1 MYHPFIYH
9 RVVRFQDTDA
19 AGVVY
24 FANVLSMCHEAYEAW
39 LAAIGINLKEFFSG
53 KTVAVPIVHAEV
65 DFSQPMFCGETYAIH
80 LTPLHLSGSKF
91 KITYSIFP
99 SDDTQPISQNPVSQA
114 ATIHVCINPQTRTRS
129 NLPPELLQQFQETDR
144 GQQER

>member
-1 MYHPFIYH
+1 MYYPFIYY

-53 KTVAVPIVHAEV
+53 KTLAVPIVHAEI
-65 DFSQPMFCGETYAIH
+65 DFAQPMFCGETYAIH
-80 LTPLHLSGSKF
+80 LTPLRLSDSKF
-91 KITYSIFP
+91 KISYSIFP
-99 SDDTQPISQNPVSQA
+99 SDDDPLVDQKLISQA
-114 ATIHVCINPQTRTRS
+114 TTIHVCINPQTRTRS
-129 NLPPELLQQFQETDR
+129 ALPSELLQQLQ
-144 GQQER
+144 